1 MVKIDSAL
9 SNKISWLSFLG
20 ACIIVLH
27 HIPRSFIEGD
37 ALYHS
42 VMQFHPFCL
51 VGVPLFFILS
61 GFLFV
66 GGANENG
73 WWKAAMKK
81 RVKSLLI
88 PYVTINLMYLPF
100 VYLYHNLGGSAFHS
114 DMPYTM
120 SFVTILSSL
129 GLWLPNNPACNP
141 LWFVRFL
148 LILML
153 IAPLFLY
160 VIRKSHAA
168 SLMLVTCLI
177 SLWVLMPRF
186 DIPEEVLSYRGLVFF
201 TIGMH
206 LRIYGLPRVYVWVGV
221 VSLLFALCFS
231 YLYLKGCVFSEFIVP
246 LAGSYGLFA
255 LVPDKHKLAQLFAGA
270 SFSIYAFHIMCLYFI
285 KVVGKILG
293 FNDMY
298 YYNIGAMFLVLF
310 IPILSCSAFHRFVIA
325 CAPKVARVLFGG
337 R

>member
-100 VYLYHNLGGSAFHS
+100 VYLYHNI
-114 DMPYTM
+114 
-120 SFVTILSSL
+120 TIL
-129 GLWLPNNPACNP
+129 
-141 LWFVRFL
+141 
-148 LILML
+148 
-153 IAPLFLY
+153 
-160 VIRKSHAA
+160 
-168 SLMLVTCLI
+168 
-177 SLWVLMPRF
+177 
-186 DIPEEVLSYRGLVFF
+186 
-201 TIGMH
+201 
-206 LRIYGLPRVYVWVGV
+206 
-221 VSLLFALCFS
+221 
-231 YLYLKGCVFSEFIVP
+231 
-246 LAGSYGLFA
+246 
-255 LVPDKHKLAQLFAGA
+255 AGA
-270 SFSIYAFHIMCLYFI
+270 HFILICHIL
-285 KVVGKILG
+285 
-293 FNDMY
+293 
-298 YYNIGAMFLVLF
+298 
-310 IPILSCSAFHRFVIA
+310 
-325 CAPKVARVLFGG
+325 
-337 R
+337 

>member
-1 MVKIDSAL
+1 
-9 SNKISWLSFLG
+9 
-20 ACIIVLH
+20 
-27 HIPRSFIEGD
+27 
-37 ALYHS
+37 
-42 VMQFHPFCL
+42 
-51 VGVPLFFILS
+51 
-61 GFLFV
+61 
-66 GGANENG
+66 
-73 WWKAAMKK
+73 MKK

-129 GLWLPNNPACNP
+129 GLWLSNNPACNP

-206 LRIYGLPRVYVWVGV
+206 LRIYGLPI
-221 VSLLFALCFS
+221 C
-231 YLYLKGCVFSEFIVP
+231 
-246 LAGSYGLFA
+246 
-255 LVPDKHKLAQLFAGA
+255 
-270 SFSIYAFHIMCLYFI
+270 M
-285 KVVGKILG
+285 
-293 FNDMY
+293 
-298 YYNIGAMFLVLF
+298 
-310 IPILSCSAFHRFVIA
+310 
-325 CAPKVARVLFGG
+325 GG
-337 R
+337 RCEPFVCALFFLSIP